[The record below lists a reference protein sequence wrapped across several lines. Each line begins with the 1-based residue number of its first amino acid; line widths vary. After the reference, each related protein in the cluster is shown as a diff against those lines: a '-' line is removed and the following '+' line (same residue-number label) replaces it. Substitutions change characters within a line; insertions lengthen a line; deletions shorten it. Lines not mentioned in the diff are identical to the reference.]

1 MHLKLGDLER
11 NCLLWAA
18 SGALIGPGAYI
29 VLVAVVGFVTEAFRG
44 QPLSELLGLTLVTIY
59 FGLFL
64 LLLASLTMTPF
75 VAPFLFLWA
84 WLARGYPAMETTGV
98 SSLAEGCSRDASRWS
113 RAYSIPTRD
122 AWGLISRLHSCSSCR
137 RGWG

>member
-84 WLARGYPAMETTGV
+84 WLARGYPAMETTGGV
-98 SSLAEGCSRDASRWS
+98 VLGGGLLAGCVALVACVLYPHEGRL
-113 RAYSIPTRD
+113 
-122 AWGLISRLHSCSSCR
+122 GLISRLHSCSSCR
-137 RGWG
+137 RG